1 LAKRSTEICTLG
13 RTTACIST
21 GEEHWIKMI
30 QGLWQVVAG
39 HSQQCALNMNQ
50 VNYIFGYIQKS
61 VVRWSR
67 KASILLCL
75 AVVRMHMEHYWVSG
89 HLVQEGCWWSSR
101 QLP

>member
-1 LAKRSTEICTLG
+1 
-13 RTTACIST
+13 
-21 GEEHWIKMI
+21 M
-30 QGLWQVVAG
+30 VAG
-39 HSQQCALNMNQ
+39 HSQQCALNTNQ

-89 HLVQEGCWWSSR
+89 HFKKVVGGPADSYHND
-101 QLP
+101 